1 VADRTL
7 VVRLVGDEQDLL
19 RSYAKSERATKNFGK
34 TTDQVAT
41 KSSKRLSG
49 LAKVGG
55 GLAAGF
61 VAAEGLNQ
69 VRNAINAAAESEA
82 VLTQTRQAL
91 ESTGKSWERY
101 GDQIDETVTAQSRLG
116 FDDEALLGTFTNFQ
130 RQTEDVTEALK
141 LNALAMDVAR
151 GRNID
156 LESAA
161 KLVTKAAAGQKG
173 ALTRLGIEVDKN
185 ADKTDLL
192 RILTEKYGGSAEA
205 AAGDARTANERLAVS
220 IENVQESIGTL
231 LLPVVSDLATE
242 LAGAADSASVAIA
255 NLRDLGKVKIPV
267 INVPLNFTVP
277 GTDTKIGRIVARV
290 FGETNPITGRTSP
303 IGGLRTI
310 RQAGDLF
317 RDDPAAPANTRT
329 PITSKSLP
337 PIVIQNT
344 IQIDGKTVALAT
356 RRYNEIDKRSNP
368 SQKRGGNWRR

>member
-1 VADRTL
+1 MADRTL

-69 VRNAINAAAESEA
+69 VRNAINAAAESER
-82 VLTQTRQAL
+82 VLTQTRVAL
-91 ESTGKSWERY
+91 ESTGKSWDRY
-101 GDQIDETVTAQSRLG
+101 GKQIEDTVTAQSRLG
-116 FDDEALLGTFTNFQ
+116 FDDEALLQTFAQFQ
-130 RQTEDVTEALK
+130 RTTENVGQALK
-141 LNALAMDVAR
+141 FNNLAMDIAR
-151 GRNID
+151 ARSIS
-156 LESAA
+156 LEQAA
-161 KLVTKAAAGQKG
+161 ALVTKASLGQAGALRRVGIDAKG
-173 ALTRLGIEVDKN
+173 ATKPV
-185 ADKTDLL
+185 DLL
-192 RILTEKYGGSAEA
+192 RILTEKYGGSAKA
-205 AAGDARTANERLAVS
+205 AADDASTANERLAVS
-220 IENVQESIGTL
+220 LENVQESIGAL

-242 LAGAADSASVAIA
+242 LAGASDAAAKTIE

-317 RDDPAAPANTRT
+317 KDDAGAPANTRT
-329 PITSKSLP
+329 PVTTKSLP